1 MTDRKKFIM
10 LILFSIFFPLVIG
23 SVCVLVNG
31 NKISKAKPSGKIILV
46 DNKNYSFEMDMENF
60 ISYVLM
66 AQMDESEPEE
76 LLKAK
81 SVIIR
86 TYILYKMKDKAQ
98 IAASDLGME
107 YRNYGE
113 LKNSRFQ
120 DFCREN
126 IKSPKG
132 MAAYFTGIGSYK
144 IYNEKNKKIKRI
156 VDKTKGKIIKKQGET
171 ILPLFHN
178 ISNGKTRL
186 GEEILGKEYSY
197 LKSVIC
203 QNDIKEKEYLCTRYL
218 MVNEFKKKLSANGIV
233 VFKDGKEILKN
244 IKEKKEIINLI
255 TVEKDKEGYA
265 LKIRMG
271 DTVVLADDFSK
282 ALGLN
287 STDMSIEEYE
297 KGIRIT
303 TKGNGHG
310 FGMSIS
316 YARYLAGHGK
326 PWQEILS
333 TFYDG
338 KIVEY

>member
-218 MVNEFKKKLSANGIV
+218 TVNEFKKKLSANGIV

-244 IKEKKEIINLI
+244 IKDKKEIINLI

>member
-1 MTDRKKFIM
+1 
-10 LILFSIFFPLVIG
+10 
-23 SVCVLVNG
+23 
-31 NKISKAKPSGKIILV
+31 
-46 DNKNYSFEMDMENF
+46 
-60 ISYVLM
+60 
-66 AQMDESEPEE
+66 
-76 LLKAK
+76 
-81 SVIIR
+81 
-86 TYILYKMKDKAQ
+86 MKDKAQ

-186 GEEILGKEYSY
+186 GEEIIGKEYSY

-218 MVNEFKKKLSANGIV
+218 TVNEFKEKLSANGIV

-244 IKEKKEIINLI
+244 IKDKKEIINLI

-265 LKIRMG
+265 LKIRIG

>member
-31 NKISKAKPSGKIILV
+31 NKISKAKPSGKTILV

-218 MVNEFKKKLSANGIV
+218 TVNEFKGKLSANGIV

-244 IKEKKEIINLI
+244 IKDKKEIINLI

-265 LKIRMG
+265 LKIRIG

-310 FGMSIS
+310 FGMSIC

-333 TFYDG
+333 IFYDG

>member
-23 SVCVLVNG
+23 SACVLVNG
-31 NKISKAKPSGKIILV
+31 NKISKAKPSGKTILV

-186 GEEILGKEYSY
+186 GEEIIGKEYSY

-218 MVNEFKKKLSANGIV
+218 TVNKKKKKLSANGIV

-244 IKEKKEIINLI
+244 IKDKKEIINLI

>member
-31 NKISKAKPSGKIILV
+31 NKISKAKPSGKTILV

-218 MVNEFKKKLSANGIV
+218 TVNEFKKKLSANGIV

-244 IKEKKEIINLI
+244 IKDKKEIINLI

-271 DTVVLADDFSK
+271 DTVVMADDFSK

>member
-31 NKISKAKPSGKIILV
+31 NKISKAKPSGKTILV

-218 MVNEFKKKLSANGIV
+218 TVNEFKKKLSANGIV

>member
-98 IAASDLGME
+98 IATSDLGME

-218 MVNEFKKKLSANGIV
+218 TVNEFKKKLSANGIV

>member
-31 NKISKAKPSGKIILV
+31 NKISKAKPSGKTILV
-46 DNKNYSFEMDMENF
+46 DNKNYSFEMDMEDF
-60 ISYVLM
+60 ISYALM
-66 AQMDESEPEE
+66 AQMDENEPEE

-218 MVNEFKKKLSANGIV
+218 TVNEFKKKLSANGIV
-233 VFKDGKEILKN
+233 VFKDGKEILKS
-244 IKEKKEIINLI
+244 IKDKKEIINLI

-265 LKIRMG
+265 LKIRIG

>member
-98 IAASDLGME
+98 IAASALGME

-218 MVNEFKKKLSANGIV
+218 TVNEFKKKLSANGIV

>member
-1 MTDRKKFIM
+1 M
-10 LILFSIFFPLVIG
+10 
-23 SVCVLVNG
+23 
-31 NKISKAKPSGKIILV
+31 
-46 DNKNYSFEMDMENF
+46 
-60 ISYVLM
+60 
-66 AQMDESEPEE
+66 
-76 LLKAK
+76 
-81 SVIIR
+81 
-86 TYILYKMKDKAQ
+86 
-98 IAASDLGME
+98 
-107 YRNYGE
+107 
-113 LKNSRFQ
+113 
-120 DFCREN
+120 
-126 IKSPKG
+126 
-132 MAAYFTGIGSYK
+132 
-144 IYNEKNKKIKRI
+144 
-156 VDKTKGKIIKKQGET
+156 
-171 ILPLFHN
+171 FHN

-186 GEEILGKEYSY
+186 GEKIIGKEYSY

-203 QNDIKEKEYLCTRYL
+203 QNDIKEKEYLFTRYL
-218 MVNEFKKKLSANGIV
+218 TVNEFKEKLSANGIV

-244 IKEKKEIINLI
+244 IKDKKEIINLI
-255 TVEKDKEGYA
+255 NVEKDKEGYA
-265 LKIRMG
+265 LKIRIG

>member
-31 NKISKAKPSGKIILV
+31 NKISKAKPSGKTILV

-107 YRNYGE
+107 YRNYVE

-218 MVNEFKKKLSANGIV
+218 TVNEFKKKLSANGIV

-244 IKEKKEIINLI
+244 IKDKKEIINLI

-265 LKIRMG
+265 LKIRIG

>member
-1 MTDRKKFIM
+1 MSF
-10 LILFSIFFPLVIG
+10 
-23 SVCVLVNG
+23 VLHFVQN
-31 NKISKAKPSGKIILV
+31 ISS
-46 DNKNYSFEMDMENF
+46 N
-60 ISYVLM
+60 
-66 AQMDESEPEE
+66 
-76 LLKAK
+76 
-81 SVIIR
+81 
-86 TYILYKMKDKAQ
+86 
-98 IAASDLGME
+98 
-107 YRNYGE
+107 
-113 LKNSRFQ
+113 
-120 DFCREN
+120 
-126 IKSPKG
+126 
-132 MAAYFTGIGSYK
+132 K

-156 VDKTKGKIIKKQGET
+156 VDKTKGKTIKKQGET

-186 GEEILGKEYSY
+186 GEKIIGKEYSY

-218 MVNEFKKKLSANGIV
+218 TVNEFKEKLSANGIV

-244 IKEKKEIINLI
+244 IKDKKEIINLI

-265 LKIRMG
+265 LKIRIG

>member
-1 MTDRKKFIM
+1 M

-218 MVNEFKKKLSANGIV
+218 TVNEFKKKLSANGIV

>member
-31 NKISKAKPSGKIILV
+31 NKISKAKPSGKTILV

-98 IAASDLGME
+98 ITASDLGMK

-186 GEEILGKEYSY
+186 GEKIIGKEYSY

-218 MVNEFKKKLSANGIV
+218 TVNEFKKKLSANGIV

-244 IKEKKEIINLI
+244 IKDKKEIINLI

-265 LKIRMG
+265 LKIRIG

>member
-31 NKISKAKPSGKIILV
+31 NKISKTKPSGKTILV

-218 MVNEFKKKLSANGIV
+218 TVNEFKEKLSANG
-233 VFKDGKEILKN
+233 
-244 IKEKKEIINLI
+244 IINLI

-265 LKIRMG
+265 LKIRIG

>member
-218 MVNEFKKKLSANGIV
+218 TVNEFKKKLSANGIV

-297 KGIRIT
+297 KGIRVT